1 MKYLD
6 FAKDQVVGSV
16 KGSVKAVVKKVVDA
30 QPPRATAQTVTVAC
44 PVERIAQFW
53 RDPQQLSEVLG
64 DVAEVEVSGPY
75 RYRWRLLGGS
85 AVAWDSRL
93 VPEDNPGHNPEHN
106 GVRFIGGGNE
116 LAISYR
122 PAPHDLGTEV
132 TLRAT
137 TPAPGLLS
145 GAAAFKVLYR
155 LRALMQTGE
164 APTIRSNPSARASAR

>member
-6 FAKDQVVGSV
+6 FARDQVVGAV
-16 KGSVKAVVKKVVDA
+16 KGVVKKVVDA
-30 QPPRATAQTVTVAC
+30 QPARATAQTVTVAC

-93 VPEDNPGHNPEHN
+93 VPEDD

-164 APTIRSNPSARASAR
+164 VPTIRSNPSARASAR